1 MYHFLIDNRHD
12 SRSLFQ
18 RNYLERINIQLLLQI
33 TFDERNVS
41 INKKKKRKRG
51 KISSVFKLTIL
62 TINKVSPR
70 NLGQEKLSY
79 KSDRFERNI
88 GDKVKTNGE
97 GKR

>member
-41 INKKKKRKRG
+41 INKKKKEKEEKFPPYLNSQFSQLTKYRHEILVKRNYRINPIVSSE
-51 KISSVFKLTIL
+51 ISVTK
-62 TINKVSPR
+62 
-70 NLGQEKLSY
+70 
-79 KSDRFERNI
+79 
-88 GDKVKTNGE
+88 
-97 GKR
+97 